1 MTGKRSYRL
10 GKRKASVEETRR
22 RILIAASEEYRLNG
36 IEDTSMQAVAR
47 RADVAPGTVLYHYP
61 TPDEL
66 AEAVVESW
74 IADLDAPSP
83 ESIDPGAPLADR
95 IRTLV
100 EELFGLYERSEY
112 AYQAFVKSP
121 HHPAM
126 EKANDWWEENVGAM
140 LDRALGKS
148 ASTAETMEVLAALIN
163 PSFRGS
169 LIGSGLSSERAVE
182 VATELAVLWLTRKQG
197 ASA

>member
-1 MTGKRSYRL
+1 LFLVAGKRPCRL
-10 GKRKASVEETRR
+10 GKREASVEETKR
-22 RILIAASEEYRLNG
+22 RILVAASEEYRVNG

-66 AEAVVESW
+66 AESVVESW
-74 IADLDAPSP
+74 IADLEAPSP

-95 IRTLV
+95 VRTLV
-100 EELFGLYERSEY
+100 EELFGLYQRSEY

-140 LDRALGKS
+140 LDRALGET
-148 ASTAETMEVLAALIN
+148 ASTPETMEVLTALIN
-163 PSFRGS
+163 PGFRGN
-169 LIGSGLSSERAVE
+169 LIGAGLSSKRAVE
-182 VATELAVLWLTRKQG
+182 VATELAVLWLTRD
-197 ASA
+197 